1 MLLTDVLASS
11 AATPTF
17 KDAVASLIARTRGPL
32 ITSAHP
38 IPYIKLVR
46 LVTQLLDAE
55 RDLEI
60 VSARVTASSGCSDL
74 TGIVDVEC
82 VDGPRRFSFSWDCA
96 WRAQE
101 MGWTDCFGFP
111 DQMRAAREFDW
122 RCFKS
127 WDAVDDAT
135 SISYASV

>member
-1 MLLTDVLASS
+1 MHLIDVLDES
-11 AATPTF
+11 AATHAF
-17 KDAVASLIARTRGPL
+17 KDAVRALCDRTRGPL
-32 ITSAHP
+32 ITSARP

-46 LVTQLLDAE
+46 LITQLLDAE
-55 RDLEI
+55 RELEI
-60 VSARVTASSGCSDL
+60 MSARVTAISGCSDL

-82 VDGPRRFSFSWDCA
+82 TDGPRRFSFSWDCA
-96 WRAQE
+96 WRATE
-101 MGWTDCFGFP
+101 MGWTDCFGLP

-127 WDAVDDAT
+127 WQSVDDAP